1 MLTIADHHQ
10 CNLVLPDT
18 PAYSSA
24 EELKKLRHT
33 DFAVI
38 PCRASATDLLATGTT
53 IEPCQLA
60 GVQACVV
67 FTAAP
72 VRGGLVN

>member
-1 MLTIADHHQ
+1 MLTLDDPHQ
-10 CNLVLPDT
+10 CDQVLMNT
-18 PAYSSA
+18 PAHSSA
-24 EELKKLRHT
+24 KEQKTLRHT
-33 DFAVI
+33 NFAVI

>member
-24 EELKKLRHT
+24 EELKTLRHT

-38 PCRASATDLLATGTT
+38 PCRASATDLLSTSTT
-53 IEPCQLA
+53 VEPCQLA
-60 GVQACVV
+60 DVQACVV